1 MIRILVDDEERADA
15 ELVLNYYGIRFDI
28 DGGGRLMIKDDD
40 AGIAITALE
49 SRYIDYDI
57 I

>member
-1 MIRILVDDEERADA
+1 MVRILVDDEERANA
-15 ELVLNYYGIRFDI
+15 EQALNYYGIMFDI
-28 DGGGRLMIKDDD
+28 DGGGRFMIKDED
-40 AGIAITALE
+40 AESAIKALE

>member
-1 MIRILVDDEERADA
+1 MIRILVDDEELADA
-15 ELVLNYYGIRFDI
+15 ELVLNYYGIMFDI
-28 DGGGRLMIKDDD
+28 DGGGRLMIKEED
-40 AGIAITALE
+40 AGNAITALE

>member
-15 ELVLNYYGIRFDI
+15 ELVLNYYGIMFDI
-28 DGGGRLMIKDDD
+28 DGGGRFMIKEED
-40 AGIAITALE
+40 AGNALTALE